1 MPIATRQPE
10 ALAAPTARPVERPR
24 PGGEAT
30 LGVLPPSPGALL
42 PAGDSLAPAPAL
54 TPARALA
61 LDALRLL
68 RRLGDPSRYPD
79 AWGTDAF
86 GRDVATV
93 RRHLAPL
100 RTRAAL
106 AASYD
111 REAFQRGGESLSG
124 LDDDVGAVRVA
135 YALRWLELGA
145 GVVRTAQRASAITSP
160 CGTSARSP
168 RPRPRRHR
176 WRSPARDTGRA
187 T

>member
-1 MPIATRQPE
+1 MPIAARQPRAE
-10 ALAAPTARPVERPR
+10 SAPTASPVDGSRS
-24 PGGEAT
+24 GGVPM

-42 PAGDSLAPAPAL
+42 PTGDMAPAPAL

-79 AWGTDAF
+79 AWATDAF
-86 GRDVATV
+86 GRDVASV

-100 RTRAAL
+100 HSRAAL
-106 AASYD
+106 AGSYG
-111 REAFQRGGESLSG
+111 REAFQHAVATPLGA
-124 LDDDVGAVRVA
+124 DDRAAVRVA
-135 YALRWLELGA
+135 YALRWLELGSGDGRA
-145 GVVRTAQRASAITSP
+145 AQRASVITSP
-160 CGTSARSP
+160 CGTSARWP

-176 WRSPARDTGRA
+176 WRSPARGRCPA